1 MIFDYIL
8 DDIALTIGDNM
19 FNIGENKKN
28 TSLFIKAISSIYV
41 SMHSIDLVNDT
52 IEGVNGSADALPGMA
67 KGKNPNATALMERIV
82 DRIVDDRSKDDMLA
96 FLDLRTIRDRLEGT
110 GSVTMEFLD
119 NRDKWC
125 RGRFITSEKDIDGN
139 IKSVLYV
146 VEVIDEEKRQR
157 DRLMFLSEM
166 DRMTGINN
174 RGTGENKIR
183 KELLNGAGGLFLLM
197 DVDKFKSINDN
208 FGHGVGDKV
217 IIAIANCMRKSFR
230 GDDIILRLG
239 GDEFAAYIPHVLDE
253 ASARPIVDR
262 FLSAVD
268 AINIYELKERKID
281 VSIGAAFYMPDDTY
295 SFDELYKHADNCTY
309 ESKKVPG
316 SYVSFYKSQ
325 DKGDS

>member
-1 MIFDYIL
+1 MITYL
-8 DDIALTIGDNM
+8 NLLAYTIGEKM

-28 TSLFIKAISSIYV
+28 TALFIKAISSIYV

-52 IEGVNGSADALPGMA
+52 IEGINGSADELPGMA
-67 KGKNPNATALMERIV
+67 KGKNQNAASLLEKII
-82 DRIVDDRSKDDMLA
+82 DKIVDDRSKEDMLA
-96 FLDLRTIRDRLEGT
+96 FVDLRTIRERLEGT

-125 RGRFITSEKDIDGN
+125 RGRFITSEKDADGK

-183 KELLNGAGGLFLLM
+183 KELLTGAGGLFLLM

-208 FGHGVGDKV
+208 FGHSTGDKV

-253 ASARPIVDR
+253 RSARPIVDR
-262 FLSAVD
+262 FLKAVD
-268 AINIYELKERKID
+268 EINIYELKDRKID
-281 VSIGAAFYMPDDTY
+281 VSIGAAFYMPEDSY
-295 SFDELYKHADNCTY
+295 SFDELYKHADDCTY
-309 ESKKVPG
+309 ESKKTLG
-316 SYVSFYKSQ
+316 SCVTFYRK
-325 DKGDS
+325 